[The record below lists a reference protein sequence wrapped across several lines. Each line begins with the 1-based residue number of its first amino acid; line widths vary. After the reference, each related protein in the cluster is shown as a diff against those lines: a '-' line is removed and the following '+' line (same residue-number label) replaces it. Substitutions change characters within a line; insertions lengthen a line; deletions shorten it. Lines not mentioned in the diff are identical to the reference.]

1 MRNINDYTTTYK
13 QSDFESIQVK
23 YRRKKVLEQINKFES
38 KRILEIGCGLEPLFS
53 FYDKFEKYIIVEPS
67 KEFYEMLLNLQNLI
81 IEYIC

>member
-1 MRNINDYTTTYK
+1 MLAAAKKATGKLIIKDKTLNNYKETIMRNINDYTTTYK

-53 FYDKFEKYIIVEPS
+53 F
-67 KEFYEMLLNLQNLI
+67 
-81 IEYIC
+81 